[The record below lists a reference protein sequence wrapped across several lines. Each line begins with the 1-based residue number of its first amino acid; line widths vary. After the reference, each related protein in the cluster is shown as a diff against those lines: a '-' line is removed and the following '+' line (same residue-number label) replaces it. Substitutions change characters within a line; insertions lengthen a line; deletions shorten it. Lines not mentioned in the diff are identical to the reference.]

1 MATKIRLRRM
11 GKKKQAHYRIVV
23 ADSRSPRDGR
33 FVEKLGYY
41 DPISHPA
48 RISVDLERVDYWL
61 GEGAEPSPTV
71 ASLLS
76 KARAGGDEKVALA
89 GAPVA
94 EAEANG
100 VGEAEDEAASNGE
113 DADAESPDAKAESS
127 AGDGSDASADE
138 DGAATGDDVS
148 SDDDA
153 SASNDAAATGEG
165 KPATG
170 DGASAGEDGAAST
183 GE

>member
-1 MATKIRLRRM
+1 M

-41 DPISHPA
+41 DPIPHPA

-76 KARAGGDEKVALA
+76 KARAGGDDKVALA

-100 VGEAEDEAASNGE
+100 VGEAEAEAESNGE
-113 DADAESPDAKAESS
+113 DAESPSAKAESS
-127 AGDGSDASADE
+127 AGDGEDAATDDDAAATDAAAAAADDAAAATSEDASADE
-138 DGAATGDDVS
+138 D
-148 SDDDA
+148 
-153 SASNDAAATGEG
+153 
-165 KPATG
+165 
-170 DGASAGEDGAAST
+170 ASAGEDGAAST
-183 GE
+183 SE

>member
-1 MATKIRLRRM
+1 M

-41 DPISHPA
+41 DPIPSPA

-89 GAPVA
+89 GAPVD

-100 VGEAEDEAASNGE
+100 VGEAADQAASNGE
-113 DADAESPDAKAESS
+113 DEDAESPSAKAESS
-127 AGDGSDASADE
+127 AGDGDDASTDDA
-138 DGAATGDDVS
+138 GAATGEDAS

-153 SASNDAAATGEG
+153 SASNDAAA
-165 KPATG
+165 
-170 DGASAGEDGAAST
+170 AGEDGAAST

>member
-1 MATKIRLRRM
+1 M

-41 DPISHPA
+41 DPIPHPA

-89 GAPVA
+89 GAPVP

-100 VGEAEDEAASNGE
+100 VGDDGAETASNGE
-113 DADAESPDAKAESS
+113 DAESPSTKTESS
-127 AGDGSDASADE
+127 AGDGNDASAGNE
-138 DGAATGDDVS
+138 
-148 SDDDA
+148 A
-153 SASNDAAATGEG
+153 SADNDGAATGEG
-165 KPATG
+165 KAATSE
-170 DGASAGEDGAAST
+170 DASAGQDGAAST
-183 GE
+183 DE

>member
-1 MATKIRLRRM
+1 M

-41 DPISHPA
+41 DPIPHPA

-76 KARAGGDEKVALA
+76 KARAGGDDKVALA

-100 VGEAEDEAASNGE
+100 VGEAEAEAASNGE
-113 DADAESPDAKAESS
+113 DAESPSAKAESS
-127 AGDGSDASADE
+127 TGDAAAATDAAAAATSEDASADE
-138 DGAATGDDVS
+138 D
-148 SDDDA
+148 
-153 SASNDAAATGEG
+153 
-165 KPATG
+165 
-170 DGASAGEDGAAST
+170 ASAGEDGAAST
-183 GE
+183 SE